1 MLGFFIGISL
11 SNSFTSTSHASF
23 HLLFDQT
30 KGTTKL
36 YVGNLSFNEDTES
49 VRSLFS
55 QYGEVLDCYMP
66 LDQDTGQ
73 SRGFCFV
80 SLESDAAM
88 RAVDQTDGYEF
99 NGRILRV
106 NEAQPKYAAGGAR
119 SEVKYGYDDE
129 SEDGEWEGDD
139 DSSWG
144 SESY

>member
-1 MLGFFIGISL
+1 MY
-11 SNSFTSTSHASF
+11 ASF
-23 HLLFDQT
+23 SCPIQSNCTWHVPFHFLILCSK

-66 LDQDTGQ
+66 LDQNTGR

-88 RAVDQTDGYEF
+88 RAIDQTDGYEF

-106 NEAQPKYAAGGAR
+106 NEAQPKYAGRAR
-119 SEVKYGYDDE
+119 SDDDYDYDDDG
-129 SEDGEWEGDD
+129 SGIGEWEGED

-144 SESY
+144 GESY

>member
-1 MLGFFIGISL
+1 MAVAFVPVYL
-11 SNSFTSTSHASF
+11 SNSFTSRASF
-23 HLLFDQT
+23 HFLFDQT
-30 KGTTKL
+30 KETTKL

-55 QYGEVLDCYMP
+55 QYGEVLDCYLP
-66 LDQDTGQ
+66 LDQNTGQ

-119 SEVKYGYDDE
+119 SEVEYGYDDE
-129 SEDGEWEGDD
+129 SEDGEWGGDD